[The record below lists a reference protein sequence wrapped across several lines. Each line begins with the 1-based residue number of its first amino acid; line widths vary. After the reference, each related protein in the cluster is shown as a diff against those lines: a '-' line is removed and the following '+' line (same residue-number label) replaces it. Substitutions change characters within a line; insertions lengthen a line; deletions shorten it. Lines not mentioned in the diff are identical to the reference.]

1 MSSLHATI
9 KKLKKT
15 MKQWNNQ
22 NIFITGSAIIFD
34 LVSMAM
40 YQNYRMAF
48 DQSHGCNFACGIII
62 CNQAQ

>member
-1 MSSLHATI
+1 
-9 KKLKKT
+9 